1 MNNVKL
7 KSMLEGFLLEDIGD
21 GDLSSQTLF
30 HQNSEGTLH
39 LVAKDSGVFCGQE
52 IIRIGFSII
61 NSSIISQV
69 FVSDGELVEKGS
81 EIAVI
86 NGPMR
91 ELLQAERVVLNLIQR
106 MSGIATMT
114 AKAVN
119 MVEGTNVRICDTRKT
134 TPGLRMLEKY
144 AVRCGGGFNH
154 RNGLY
159 DAVMLKDNHIA
170 FAGSITN
177 AVQKVKEQLGHTTK
191 IEVEIETESQLLEA
205 IRNNVDIIM
214 FDNCA
219 PETISQWLQHVPGHI
234 TTEASGGIQ
243 FEQLYDYA
251 HTGVNYIS
259 LGCLTH
265 SVQSLDISAKVH
277 ILESRLIQ

>member
-1 MNNVKL
+1 
-7 KSMLEGFLLEDIGD
+7 MLEGFLLEDIGD

-39 LVAKDSGVFCGQE
+39 LVAKGSGVFCGQE
-52 IIRIGFSII
+52 IIQYGFSII
-61 NSSIISQV
+61 NSSIDPQI
-69 FVSDGELVEKGS
+69 FVRDGEFVEKGS

-91 ELLQAERVVLNLIQR
+91 DLLQAERVVLNLIQR
-106 MSGIATMT
+106 LSGIATMT
-114 AKAVN
+114 AKAVKI
-119 MVEGTNVRICDTRKT
+119 VDGTNVRICDTRKT

-191 IEVEIETESQLLEA
+191 IEVEIETESQLFEA
-205 IRNNVDIIM
+205 IQNNIDIIM
-214 FDNCA
+214 FDNCT
-219 PETISQWLQHVPGHI
+219 PETICQWLQHVPGHI

-243 FEQLYDYA
+243 LEELYEYA
-251 HTGVNYIS
+251 RTGVNYIS

-265 SVQSLDISAKVH
+265 SIQSLDINAKVH
-277 ILESRLIQ
+277 LLESRLIQ